1 MTYRQESLG
10 FTFQESADKVHISRD
25 GRYITTLTG
34 KAASSFVTQITS
46 MAEEQQQRLMAKKT
60 GNYKR
65 GNEKQAKA
73 RN

>member
-46 MAEEQQQRLMAKKT
+46 MTEEQQQRLMAKKT

>member
-1 MTYRQESLG
+1 MTKGQESLG
-10 FTFQESADKVHISRD
+10 FSYQESADKVHISRD

-34 KAASSFVTQITS
+34 KAASSFVIQASS
-46 MAEEQQQRLMAKKT
+46 MSEEEQQRLMAKKT

-65 GNEKQAKA
+65 GNERQAKS